1 MSDHWNPQEAIRAHA
16 ATTRSDR
23 AERRPVELTGQAL
36 FDDGRNFWV
45 RVINLSYDGCMV
57 VCEEAL
63 TAGQSFKLSVLGR
76 GGIDVEVV
84 WTDRDRSGLRF
95 AKPTESTPSRI
106 PRTAERLNVM
116 AEIALRRPGRPS
128 FQVRVCDISTHGCRC
143 EFVDR
148 PEPGEQLLVKLEGLE
163 ALPAT
168 ARWVEPP
175 LTGLSFDRPIHPAVF
190 DLLCTR
196 LAA

>member
-1 MSDHWNPQEAIRAHA
+1 MSDHWNPQEAVGAHA

-76 GGIDVEVV
+76 GGIEVEVV
-84 WTDRDRSGLRF
+84 WTDRDRSGLLTFRRSN
-95 AKPTESTPSRI
+95 ALASRLH
-106 PRTAERLNVM
+106 RVQ
-116 AEIALRRPGRPS
+116 RPVAP
-128 FQVRVCDISTHGCRC
+128 
-143 EFVDR
+143 
-148 PEPGEQLLVKLEGLE
+148 
-163 ALPAT
+163 
-168 ARWVEPP
+168 
-175 LTGLSFDRPIHPAVF
+175 
-190 DLLCTR
+190 
-196 LAA
+196 